1 MEIAAKLHSSL
12 EARTAAVDALAISR
26 FPALSG
32 AALLACGGYGRREM
46 FPYSDVDLLI
56 LSSSADDDLRG
67 PIALFIQDL
76 WDAGL
81 RVSQTVHSVA
91 ECLSVDT
98 NNLELTISLLDQ
110 RFLAGDKAVYRSLAD
125 SLEGFFRR
133 RQEELL
139 RRLTRLT
146 RERHRRFQNTIFH
159 LEPNV
164 KDGPGG
170 LRDHQMLRWFARLN
184 ADLDTAAELNDSAAH
199 IGRLRFLLHEL
210 SGRDNNTLD
219 FESQDQIANDENVT
233 PGALM
238 GEFFRHARKIQRAAV
253 RLLDAEEAQDS
264 ALFARFRERWNRL
277 SNSDF
282 SVSRGLVYF
291 RAPRHDLARLFE
303 FVARHGIRLAPDTG
317 RRVHAQASTA
327 ERFTWRQ
334 LQTILALPH
343 AALAL
348 REMHDAN
355 LLTAQFPEL
364 AAIES
369 LVIRDFYHQY
379 TVDEHTL
386 TAIGNVAALRD
397 EEGTP
402 FAELAREHADLSLLL
417 IALLFHDS
425 GKGGEWEGHAE
436 ASAKLAENALTRIG
450 MPGEDRETVLFLIRA
465 HLEMSATMNSRDLS
479 DPHTIRGMAD
489 RVGTVERLK
498 LLTLLTYADISAVN
512 PSAMS
517 PWRGSLLWQLYSA
530 THRELMRELQTERLH
545 TGSAFLEGLP
555 VRYQRTHS
563 PEEIAAHMRMAES
576 GQIIDIQKKGEV
588 YQLTAVAADRPA
600 LFASIAGAI
609 SSFGMNIVKAE
620 AFSNAS
626 GTIVDTFTFADPMR
640 TLELN
645 PSEMEALKKTVR
657 RAALGEEDVAKLLTR
672 RPAPRFSSYEPRI
685 AFDNDASET
694 STLVQIIASDRPGL
708 LYSMASALS
717 DGGCNIE
724 VVLVDTQGRRAID
737 VFYVTPKLT
746 PDVFAVWTE
755 RLSTSI

>member
-1 MEIAAKLHSSL
+1 MEIAAKLHSKL
-12 EARTAAVDALAISR
+12 EARTAQVDALVISR
-26 FPALSG
+26 FPGIPG

-46 FPYSDVDLLI
+46 FPFSDVDLLI
-56 LSSSADDDLRG
+56 LTSSDDADLKG
-67 PIALFIQDL
+67 PLAPFIQDL

-81 RVSQTVHSVA
+81 RVSQSVHTLS
-91 ECLSVDT
+91 ECLSVDA
-98 NNLELTISLLDQ
+98 NNIELTISLLDQ
-110 RFLAGDKAVYRSLAD
+110 RFLAGDAAVYQRLAGSLD
-125 SLEGFFRR
+125 GFFRR

-146 RERHRRFQNTIFH
+146 RERHQRYQNTIFH
-159 LEPNV
+159 LEPNL

-170 LRDHQMLRWFARLN
+170 LRDFQMLRWFARLN
-184 ADLDTAAELNDSAAH
+184 ADLDTASELNESAEH
-199 IGRLRFLLHEL
+199 LFRLRVLLHEL

-219 FESQDQIANDENVT
+219 FESQDQIASDEDMT

-238 GEFFRHARKIQRAAV
+238 SGYFRHARKIQRAAV

-277 SNSDF
+277 SNGDF

-291 RAPRHDLARLFE
+291 RAPQHDLPRLFE

-317 RRVHAQASTA
+317 RRVHAEAVGA
-327 ERFTWRQ
+327 APFAWKQ
-334 LQTILALPH
+334 LQAILALPH

-364 AAIES
+364 VGIES

-386 TAIGNVAALRD
+386 VAIGNIVALRD
-397 EEGTP
+397 QEGTP

-417 IALLFHDS
+417 MALLFHDS
-425 GKGGEWEGHAE
+425 GKGDEFEGHAE
-436 ASAKLAENALTRIG
+436 ASAKLAEPALIRIG
-450 MPGEDRETVLFLIRA
+450 MPAEDRETVLFLIRA

-479 DPHTIRGMAD
+479 DPQTIRAMAD
-489 RVGTVERLK
+489 RVETVEKLK

-512 PSAMS
+512 PSSMS

-530 THRELMRELQTERLH
+530 THRELMRELQSDRLH
-545 TGSAFLEGLP
+545 SGQVFLEGLP
-555 VRYQRTHS
+555 VRYQRTHA
-563 PEEIAAHMRMAES
+563 PEEIAGHIRMADS
-576 GQIIDIQKKGEV
+576 GQVVDIQKKGAV
-588 YQLTAVAADRPA
+588 YELTAVAPDRPA

-626 GTIVDTFTFADPMR
+626 GTVVDTFTFADPLR

-645 PSEMEALKKTVR
+645 PSEVETVRKTVR
-657 RAALGEEDVAKLLTR
+657 RAALGEEDVAKLLKR

-685 AFDNDASET
+685 AFDNDASDT
-694 STLVQIIASDRPGL
+694 ATLVQIIASDRPGL
-708 LYSMASALS
+708 LYSVASALS
-717 DGGCNIE
+717 EGGCNIE
-724 VVLVDTQGRRAID
+724 VVLVDTQGRKAID

-755 RLSTSI
+755 RLSTAI

>member
-1 MEIAAKLHSSL
+1 MATGAKPHFNF
-12 EARTAAVDALAISR
+12 EARTAAVDALVISR
-26 FPALSG
+26 FPEIPG

-56 LSSSADDDLRG
+56 LTAQSDDDLRG
-67 PIALFIQDL
+67 PLTGFIQDL

-81 RVSQTVHSVA
+81 RVSQSVHSVS
-91 ECLSVDT
+91 ECLSVDAG
-98 NNLELTISLLDQ
+98 NLELTISLLDQ
-110 RFLAGDKAVYRSLAD
+110 RFLAGDVAVYQRLAGA
-125 SLEGFFRR
+125 LEGFFRR

-146 RERHRRFQNTIFH
+146 RERHQRFQNTIFH
-159 LEPNV
+159 LEPNL

-170 LRDHQMLRWFARLN
+170 LRDYQMLRWFGRLN
-184 ADLDTAAELNDSAAH
+184 ADPESAAELEPSAVH
-199 IGRLRFLLHEL
+199 LFNLRWLLHEL

-219 FESQDQIANDENVT
+219 FESQEQIAIDEDLT
-233 PGALM
+233 PDQLM
-238 GEFFRHARKIQRAAV
+238 SGFFRHARKIQRTAV

-264 ALFARFRERWNRL
+264 PLFARFRERWSRL

-291 RAPRHDLARLFE
+291 RAPHHDLPRLFE
-303 FVARHGIRLAPDTG
+303 FVARHDIRLAPDTG
-317 RRVHAQASTA
+317 RRVHAEAASAPT
-327 ERFTWRQ
+327 FTWKQ
-334 LQTILALPH
+334 LHAILFLPH

-348 REMHDAN
+348 REMHDTG
-355 LLTAQFPEL
+355 LLIAQFPEL
-364 AAIES
+364 APIES

-386 TAIGNVAALRD
+386 VAIGNVLALR
-397 EEGTP
+397 EQEGTP

-417 IALLFHDS
+417 MALLFHDT
-425 GKGGEWEGHAE
+425 GKGDEFEGHAE
-436 ASAKLAENALTRIG
+436 SSAKLAEPALERIG
-450 MPGEDRETVLFLIRA
+450 MPADDRNTVLFLIRR
-465 HLEMSATMNSRDLS
+465 HLELSATMNSRDLS
-479 DPHTIRGMAD
+479 DPATIRAVAD
-489 RVGTVERLK
+489 RVETVEKLK

-530 THRELMRELQTERLH
+530 THRELMRELQSDRLH
-545 TGSAFLEGLP
+545 TGSVFLEGLP

-563 PEEIAAHMRMAES
+563 PEEIAAHIKMAES
-576 GQIIDIQKKGEV
+576 GTVVDLQRKGEV
-588 YQLTAVAADRPA
+588 YQLTAVTGDRPA

-626 GTIVDTFTFADPMR
+626 GTIVDTFTFADPLR

-645 PSEMEALKKTVR
+645 PSESETVKQTVR
-657 RAALGEEDVAKLLTR
+657 RAALGEEDVAKLLKR
-672 RPAPRFSSYEPRI
+672 RPAPRFSSYEPKI

-694 STLVQIIASDRPGL
+694 ATLIQIIASDRPGL
-708 LYSMASALS
+708 LYSIASALS

-724 VVLVDTQGRRAID
+724 VVLVDTQGRKAID

-746 PDVFAVWTE
+746 SDVFPVWTE
-755 RLSTSI
+755 RLSSSI